1 MKALRLFVSMFA
13 TILFLS
19 ACAASTPNTP
29 APAEISKIDIDAKEF
44 GVGEFMSSERTIKT
58 IAIDNVNGAQYEL
71 IDAIVKEGAT
81 NSHIGFYRTKI
92 LKGEDIRQATARI
105 EELCSVMIKKSI
117 LPEIEK
123 TNWYNKKTDKVSCL
137 LFKKDNAK

>member
-1 MKALRLFVSMFA
+1 MKALKLFVSMFA

-29 APAEISKIDIDAKEF
+29 APAEISKVDVNAREF
-44 GVGEFMSSERTIKT
+44 GLGEFMSSERIIRT
-58 IAIDNVNGAQYEL
+58 IAIDNITGAQYEL
-71 IDAIVKEGAT
+71 IDGIVKEGNK

-92 LKGEDIRQATARI
+92 LNGEDIKQATERI
-105 EELCSVMIKKSI
+105 QKLCSVMIKKSI

-123 TNWYNKKTDKVSCL
+123 ANWYNKETDKVSCL